1 MSVDELI
8 VVEGRA
14 PLVWVAPH
22 GGARDAARRPWASG
36 PLRVNDLHTGALA
49 TELAAM
55 SGGSA
60 LVNATAD
67 RNDVDLNRVGETHA
81 RAPWFLERLAGV
93 LEAAVARHGRAT
105 VLTVHGWNV
114 IQPALDVGLGCAR
127 GADPYAVPPRAAV
140 SPAFAAAAV
149 RGLVD
154 ACRAEGLA
162 ATVGARY
169 PARHPE
175 NLLQLFTPRYAND
188 ARSAVRRL
196 AALAPRVDAVQLE
209 LGIALRWPGPW
220 RARLVAACRAALP
233 LLAGGR
239 GARATPAPALAPD
252 GAPAAPVARRLE
264 FASGGLSGLASLDA
278 GRGGRLLLFPPS
290 GGLLLFTGE
299 RTGGEPPARVGG
311 LTIAPAAGGATRVRY
326 RGPMLRF
333 PDTTAFLDLEHG
345 LRRADLVPADVTL
358 DFVPRHAGGAEPGDF
373 GRLAGEATLDGTRF
387 AVDAVAFG
395 EGGAAPA
402 PWPRV
407 RLALHLGADRA
418 LVATIAIPS
427 GEAQGF
433 LCRAGAHV
441 GVAAARVTLDA
452 DVGPR
457 AVVVELRLADGER
470 LRIEARALHR
480 LPVVRVRPAP
490 VRLDYLAC
498 AVDGGPVPAGW
509 CEVAGL

>member
-1 MSVDELI
+1 
-8 VVEGRA
+8 
-14 PLVWVAPH
+14 
-22 GGARDAARRPWASG
+22 
-36 PLRVNDLHTGALA
+36 
-49 TELAAM
+49 
-55 SGGSA
+55 
-60 LVNATAD
+60 
-67 RNDVDLNRVGETHA
+67 
-81 RAPWFLERLAGV
+81 
-93 LEAAVARHGRAT
+93 
-105 VLTVHGWNV
+105 
-114 IQPALDVGLGCAR
+114 
-127 GADPYAVPPRAAV
+127 
-140 SPAFAAAAV
+140 
-149 RGLVD
+149 
-154 ACRAEGLA
+154 
-162 ATVGARY
+162 
-169 PARHPE
+169 
-175 NLLQLFTPRYAND
+175 
-188 ARSAVRRL
+188 
-196 AALAPRVDAVQLE
+196 
-209 LGIALRWPGPW
+209 
-220 RARLVAACRAALP
+220 
-233 LLAGGR
+233 R

-252 GAPAAPVARRLE
+252 GAPAPPVARRLE

-333 PDTTAFLDLEHG
+333 PDTTAFLDLQHG

-358 DFVPRHAGGAEPGDF
+358 AVVRRHAGGAEP
-373 GRLAGEATLDGTRF
+373 
-387 AVDAVAFG
+387 G

-433 LCRAGAHV
+433 LCRAGAHG